1 MKLRNC
7 FDADSDLSSEEACK
21 ETPFSSPQGSV
32 AYVPQQAWIQNATLR
47 DNILFGRPFNE
58 QKYYCVMNAC
68 ALTPDLE
75 VLPGGDMTEIGEKVS
90 NRCSFIFLSVT
101 E

>member
-1 MKLRNC
+1 MLIARIVIRGSGTEK
-7 FDADSDLSSEEACK
+7 FVGLSL
-21 ETPFSSPQGSV
+21 QGSV

-47 DNILFGRPFNE
+47 DNILFGRPYNE
-58 QKYYCVMNAC
+58 QKYCCVLDAC

-75 VLPGGDMTEIGEKVS
+75 VLPGGDMTEIGEKVQTRS
-90 NRCSFIFLSVT
+90 AFIFLSLP